1 MTWYRVGP
9 AGIPG
14 NLKTD
19 MDAVLNKKFGTSTT
33 YAPNTWPDN
42 VNLLGPLPEK
52 TASGAIAH
60 IEDGADGVPVKN
72 WLVTLPASLD
82 GYTEVNGTKAGKNLA
97 IGGVYEYNA
106 RNMIIAPVYLR
117 ASIYTVSFNRGVNVQ
132 YIYIRKGETVSLVGD
147 AYATK
152 SNSTFFTFTADEDTY
167 YYAQLYRTNTSDT
180 WEDYPVT
187 QPQIEVGSTATAYE
201 PYEAP
206 TQYTASLGRTIYG
219 GTADI
224 VTGEGE
230 ETYKGYNL
238 GALTWAGGIIGGNM
252 WCWYVDLSA
261 DGLKLPA
268 NSAIFDGICNDYTP
282 IRFNGISSNAN
293 TIALRSNGYLYV
305 NNGSDTIEPT
315 GNVTIALDAPE
326 TFTFTPITP
335 TPETALG
342 VNNFWADE
350 GDSDVTYRAD
360 ISLALQAING
370 GRGLMGMMMQRPE
383 EEQLTEE
390 DPEEQPEETETNER

>member
-14 NLKTD
+14 SLKTD

-52 TASGAIAH
+52 TASGAIAN
-60 IEDGADGVPVKN
+60 ITDAADGVPVKN

-82 GYTEVNGTKAGKNLA
+82 GYTEVNGYKGGKNFLPIAVDYPNYTQTKNDMTISVLA
-97 IGGVYEYNA
+97 NGKVK
-106 RNMIIAPVYLR
+106 
-117 ASIYTVSFNRGVNVQ
+117 FNGTTTAN
-132 YIYIRKGETVSLVGD
+132 TD
-147 AYATK
+147 
-152 SNSTFFTFTADEDTY
+152 FTFYSASVPSEPHLFVRNGTYTFSNIGSASVKMVVSGGNNNGFPYREIANGYYTGTVTDETKPFNY
-167 YYAQLYRTNTSDT
+167 IIFRISSG
-180 WEDYPVT
+180 VT
-187 QPQIEVGSTATAYE
+187 LLDVEIEPMLEVGSTATAYE
-201 PYEAP
+201 AYEAP

-230 ETYKGYNL
+230 DEN
-238 GALTWAGGIIGGNM
+238 GN
-252 WCWYVDLSA
+252 A
-261 DGLKLPA
+261 
-268 NSAIFDGICNDYTP
+268 
-282 IRFNGISSNAN
+282 
-293 TIALRSNGYLYV
+293 
-305 NNGSDTIEPT
+305 
-315 GNVTIALDAPE
+315 
-326 TFTFTPITP
+326 FTFTPITA
-335 TPETALG
+335 ETALG

-360 ISLALQAING
+360 ISLALQALGGG
-370 GRGLMGMMMQRPE
+370 GRGLMGMIMQRPE

-390 DPEEQPEETETNER
+390 DPEEQPEEAETDER

>member
-14 NLKTD
+14 SLKTD

-33 YAPNTWPDN
+33 YAPNTWPEN

-52 TASGAIAH
+52 TASGAIAN
-60 IEDGADGVPVKN
+60 ITDGADGVPLKN

-82 GYTEVNGTKAGKNLA
+82 GYTAINGKKAKKNFLNDRIRGHNGA
-97 IGGVYEYNA
+97 NIYFAHDTGSQNDFAV
-106 RNMIIAPVYLR
+106 RLR
-117 ASIYTVSFNRGVNVQ
+117 AGTYTFSVVTADGTTTNLYVKNSDTNTNITGFPAYN
-132 YIYIRKGETVSLVGD
+132 SLS
-147 AYATK
+147 K
-152 SNSTFFTFTADEDTY
+152 TFTLSEDTNCAVY
-167 YYAQLYRTNTSDT
+167 VYKSGYTD
-180 WEDYPVT
+180 VT
-187 QPQIEVGSTATAYE
+187 DILTAQIEVGSTATAYE
-201 PYEAP
+201 AYNAP

-230 ETYKGYNL
+230 DEN
-238 GALTWAGGIIGGNM
+238 GN
-252 WCWYVDLSA
+252 A
-261 DGLKLPA
+261 
-268 NSAIFDGICNDYTP
+268 
-282 IRFNGISSNAN
+282 
-293 TIALRSNGYLYV
+293 
-305 NNGSDTIEPT
+305 
-315 GNVTIALDAPE
+315 
-326 TFTFTPITP
+326 FTFTPITP

-360 ISLALQAING
+360 ISLALQALGGG
-370 GRGLMGMMMQRPE
+370 GRGLMGMMMQSPE

-390 DPEEQPEETETNER
+390 DPEEVPEETETDER